1 MRRSAIP
8 FAALLFATLI
18 FRLPP
23 LLNAA
28 GVGSDAAIVGLQAR
42 HMLRGELSP
51 FLWGA
56 GYQGSLEAA
65 LLAVAFA
72 VAGASPL
79 VLMLVPLCGHLL
91 LTWFVFDVLRM
102 KLPPA
107 SAALAAL
114 PVVLTPQAI
123 SGVALYAPRQW
134 CITLVFAGL
143 WLIDGAS
150 SAKRPWLRIMS
161 GVTVAVLSL
170 YLDLYALLFLPGL
183 GLFTALCCLDPT
195 AAGQRVVRT
204 TAAATGAALG
214 AFGVWLPRQLG
225 SGSPTETALSVHN
238 IARNFHLLW
247 EQCLPWVL
255 GYGVFIPG
263 KNLYPDLWEPPAPVR
278 WFQILGAVSLVV
290 AIGLGALWLFW
301 RKLEWPL
308 RRLAPVAFVVS
319 ASSIGGFLFSGMP
332 SNMWSARYLAPI
344 VWTAPFA
351 LAPLAA
357 LLSTR
362 RLALAVA
369 PYLTVAALGGWLS
382 YGLYVRGPLPVLD
395 PRGVAADEQ
404 QVADFLRARGV
415 HHAAAQYWLSYRL
428 SFLYGED
435 PLVIPISPS
444 EDRYPPYREQFDR
457 ARRVAYVF
465 HPSEP
470 RARIEEH
477 EPWVRAQGW
486 QVERA
491 EVAGFSMLLV
501 ERPR

>member
-1 MRRSAIP
+1 
-8 FAALLFATLI
+8 
-18 FRLPP
+18 
-23 LLNAA
+23 
-28 GVGSDAAIVGLQAR
+28 
-42 HMLRGELSP
+42 
-51 FLWGA
+51 
-56 GYQGSLEAA
+56 
-65 LLAVAFA
+65 
-72 VAGASPL
+72 
-79 VLMLVPLCGHLL
+79 
-91 LTWFVFDVLRM
+91 
-102 KLPPA
+102 
-107 SAALAAL
+107 
-114 PVVLTPQAI
+114 
-123 SGVALYAPRQW
+123 
-134 CITLVFAGL
+134 
-143 WLIDGAS
+143 
-150 SAKRPWLRIMS
+150 
-161 GVTVAVLSL
+161 
-170 YLDLYALLFLPGL
+170 
-183 GLFTALCCLDPT
+183 
-195 AAGQRVVRT
+195 
-204 TAAATGAALG
+204 
-214 AFGVWLPRQLG
+214 
-225 SGSPTETALSVHN
+225 
-238 IARNFHLLW
+238 
-247 EQCLPWVL
+247 
-255 GYGVFIPG
+255 
-263 KNLYPDLWEPPAPVR
+263 
-278 WFQILGAVSLVV
+278 
-290 AIGLGALWLFW
+290 
-301 RKLEWPL
+301 
-308 RRLAPVAFVVS
+308 
-319 ASSIGGFLFSGMP
+319 MP

-404 QVADFLRARGV
+404 QVADFLRAKGV